1 VRLSDLPKVTEQI
14 SDTSEHEPRRSNSF
28 ALCKGGKMKCNQRL
42 NQLLE
47 GDGSGHSR
55 ELEHPEK
62 TEESKRRNVC
72 EQVPIVEKAIP

>member
-1 VRLSDLPKVTEQI
+1 MRLSDLPKVTEQI

>member
-1 VRLSDLPKVTEQI
+1 
-14 SDTSEHEPRRSNSF
+14 
-28 ALCKGGKMKCNQRL
+28 MKCNQRL

-72 EQVPIVEKAIP
+72 EQVPVVEKAIP